1 MHLALFLPS
10 CSSINIQIEQRKARE
25 IWINLRACLAFC
37 HRLSLS
43 SRSPAAQRGDQLAV
57 EECCIYTWKRGRR
70 GPGWLKTSQF
80 MSYLPHSQWTLQRFT
95 HNYGF
100 RNMLSW
106 LLWLFCV
113 TNAAWRYDKCWRC
126 IYVLLKGTLAF
137 AHKQR
142 VVDVKKWKYSQ
153 SVKRTGSAVSVW
165 ERWRDGESKKEKWKS
180 VRGKMKCEQRINL
193 SAYSPLFSTL
203 FQDRVMLCFN

>member
-126 IYVLLKGTLAF
+126 IYVLLKGTPSLINKESLMLKNENTLKALN
-137 AHKQR
+137 AQGR
-142 VVDVKKWKYSQ
+142 Q
-153 SVKRTGSAVSVW
+153 SVCERDEGTERAKRKSERVWGGKWSVN
-165 ERWRDGESKKEKWKS
+165 KE
-180 VRGKMKCEQRINL
+180 
-193 SAYSPLFSTL
+193 
-203 FQDRVMLCFN
+203 

>member
-1 MHLALFLPS
+1 MHLALFLPLLNLY
-10 CSSINIQIEQRKARE
+10 IDTWAWWKARE
-25 IWINLRACLAFC
+25 IWINLRACLAFR

-100 RNMLSW
+100 KNMLSW

-113 TNAAWRYDKCWRC
+113 TNAAWRYDKCWLC

-137 AHKQR
+137 AHKQKSLMSKNENTLKAFNAQGR
-142 VVDVKKWKYSQ
+142 Q
-153 SVKRTGSAVSVW
+153 SVCERDEGTERAKRKSERVWGGKWSVN
-165 ERWRDGESKKEKWKS
+165 KE
-180 VRGKMKCEQRINL
+180 
-193 SAYSPLFSTL
+193 
-203 FQDRVMLCFN
+203 